1 MQYWK
6 RNLIFVWIC
15 QFLTLVGMSS
25 IVPFLPLYIR
35 ELGVENVGNTA
46 QWSGLV
52 FAGPFF
58 ISFFLAPIWGS
69 LGDKYGRK
77 LLTIRAIFGLA
88 LAQIFVGLSQNVH
101 QLMLARLFQGALS
114 GFTPASMALVAANT
128 PKDKTAHS
136 LGILQTATA
145 SGVVLGP
152 FIGGLI
158 ADFLGYRSVFFI
170 VSGLLIVNGFLFI
183 LFVQEINKVDKS
195 QRKYKVIENW
205 KFFLTKPNLR
215 IIGIMV
221 AVTSLGAAF
230 TRPIFT
236 LYYENFELETE
247 FFATS
252 AGLMYGIL
260 GIFTAI
266 SSAWWGK
273 RASESGYKN
282 NLIYAA
288 IIVGAMFA
296 AHAFV
301 YNPYYL
307 IPVRALLGFG
317 YGGLLPLLFSMISDN
332 VETERQS
339 GMLGI
344 GSSWQVLGNIIGPS
358 FSGLITSLTN
368 LRFPFVISGCLF
380 IILAIISFFNI
391 KK

>member
-114 GFTPASMALVAANT
+114 GFTPAAMALVAANT

-195 QRKYKVIENW
+195 QRKYKVIEN
-205 KFFLTKPNLR
+205 
-215 IIGIMV
+215 G
-221 AVTSLGAAF
+221 
-230 TRPIFT
+230 
-236 LYYENFELETE
+236 NF
-247 FFATS
+247 
-252 AGLMYGIL
+252 
-260 GIFTAI
+260 
-266 SSAWWGK
+266 SS
-273 RASESGYKN
+273 RSRT
-282 NLIYAA
+282 
-288 IIVGAMFA
+288 
-296 AHAFV
+296 FV
-301 YNPYYL
+301 
-307 IPVRALLGFG
+307 
-317 YGGLLPLLFSMISDN
+317 
-332 VETERQS
+332 
-339 GMLGI
+339 
-344 GSSWQVLGNIIGPS
+344 
-358 FSGLITSLTN
+358 
-368 LRFPFVISGCLF
+368 
-380 IILAIISFFNI
+380 
-391 KK
+391 

>member
-1 MQYWK
+1 
-6 RNLIFVWIC
+6 
-15 QFLTLVGMSS
+15 
-25 IVPFLPLYIR
+25 
-35 ELGVENVGNTA
+35 
-46 QWSGLV
+46 
-52 FAGPFF
+52 
-58 ISFFLAPIWGS
+58 
-69 LGDKYGRK
+69 
-77 LLTIRAIFGLA
+77 
-88 LAQIFVGLSQNVH
+88 
-101 QLMLARLFQGALS
+101 
-114 GFTPASMALVAANT
+114 
-128 PKDKTAHS
+128 
-136 LGILQTATA
+136 
-145 SGVVLGP
+145 
-152 FIGGLI
+152 
-158 ADFLGYRSVFFI
+158 
-170 VSGLLIVNGFLFI
+170 
-183 LFVQEINKVDKS
+183 
-195 QRKYKVIENW
+195 
-205 KFFLTKPNLR
+205 
-215 IIGIMV
+215 MV